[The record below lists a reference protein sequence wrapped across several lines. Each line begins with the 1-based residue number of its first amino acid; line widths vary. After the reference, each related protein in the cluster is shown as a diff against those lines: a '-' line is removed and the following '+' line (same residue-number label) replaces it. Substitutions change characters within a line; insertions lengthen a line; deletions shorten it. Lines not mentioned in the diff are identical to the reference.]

1 MTFRIR
7 KRRRIFVELICS
19 QSRSSA
25 VGTKGNS
32 PVSNRLPAGAVDCEA
47 KNMKEN
53 IYGLLAEFDTPT
65 EMVEA
70 ANKIRE
76 AGYKKTDA
84 FSPFPLHEI
93 DEALGIKRSILP
105 FLVLAGGVIGLLTGL
120 GLTYFVHVYDYPII
134 VGGRPFFSLPSFIPP
149 SFELTILF
157 AAFTA
162 VFGMILL
169 NGLPQPYHPVFNV
182 PRFALATREKF
193 FLLIERRDEK
203 FDYEETKS
211 FMQSLNPQ
219 EVFDVEE

>member
-1 MTFRIR
+1 MD
-7 KRRRIFVELICS
+7 K
-19 QSRSSA
+19 
-25 VGTKGNS
+25 K
-32 PVSNRLPAGAVDCEA
+32 
-47 KNMKEN
+47 

-65 EMVEA
+65 QLVA
-70 ANKIRE
+70 AATRVRD

-105 FLVLAGGVIGLLTGL
+105 FMVLGGGIVGLLSGL
-120 GLTYFVHVYDYPII
+120 GLQYFIHVLDYPLI
-134 VGGRPFFSLPSFIPP
+134 VGGRPFFSLPSFIPA
-149 SFELTILF
+149 SYELTILL

-162 VFGMILL
+162 VFGMIAL

-193 FLLIERRDEK
+193 FLLIERKDAK
-203 FDYEETKS
+203 FDYEQTKS

>member
-1 MTFRIR
+1 ME
-7 KRRRIFVELICS
+7 K
-19 QSRSSA
+19 
-25 VGTKGNS
+25 K
-32 PVSNRLPAGAVDCEA
+32 
-47 KNMKEN
+47 

-65 EMVEA
+65 ELVRA
-70 ANKIRE
+70 AEQVRD

-105 FLVLAGGVIGLLTGL
+105 FMVLGGGIIGLMTGL
-120 GLTYFVHVYDYPII
+120 GLQYFVHVVDYPIL
-134 VGGRPFFSLPSFIPP
+134 VGGRPYFSLPSFIPA
-149 SFELTILF
+149 SFELTILL

-162 VFGMILL
+162 VFGMIAL

-193 FLLIERRDEK
+193 FLLIERKDEK
-203 FDYEETKS
+203 FDYEQTKS

>member
-1 MTFRIR
+1 M
-7 KRRRIFVELICS
+7 
-19 QSRSSA
+19 SS
-25 VGTKGNS
+25 
-32 PVSNRLPAGAVDCEA
+32 RLPTSRLIASDKKVMD
-47 KNMKEN
+47 KN

-65 EMVEA
+65 QMVDA
-70 ANKIRE
+70 ARLVRD
-76 AGYKKTDA
+76 AGYTKTDA

-93 DEALGIKRSILP
+93 DEALGIKKSILP
-105 FLVLAGGVIGLLTGL
+105 FLVLGGGIAGLLTGL
-120 GLTYFVHVYDYPII
+120 ALTYYVHVIEYPII
-134 VGGRPFFSLPSFIPP
+134 VGGRPYFSLPSFIPP
-149 SFELTILF
+149 MYELTILF

-193 FLLIERRDEK
+193 FLIIEAKDPK
-203 FDYEETKS
+203 FDLEETRS